1 MLFSVEQNLSHT
13 PLRCWNLLSAPIS
26 TRTYPNQG
34 AFTHCCAPS
43 VSIIPKMS
51 QDRYADGNELRMYQ
65 PPFRPVPP
73 KDPWSPC
80 PRQNAAV
87 FSPFSFTRKYA
98 PRGQSILP
106 LAPPHTTNNKTCR
119 EQTTHTRVGNRFR
132 SVPPLHVTIRGYG
145 SALLDPTRST
155 RAPSDPKSCDA
166 VVSNQPGSFRGR

>member
-1 MLFSVEQNLSHT
+1 MLSSVEQNLSYT
-13 PLRCWNLLSAPIS
+13 PLRCWSLLSAPTS

-43 VSIIPKMS
+43 VSISRKCRKTAMRTGMS
-51 QDRYADGNELRMYQ
+51 YVCIMHQ

-73 KDPWSPC
+73 TDPWSPC

-106 LAPPHTTNNKTCR
+106 LAPPHKDMPRTDN
-119 EQTTHTRVGNRFR
+119 THTRC
-132 SVPPLHVTIRGYG
+132 RG
-145 SALLDPTRST
+145 PRTVVFQE
-155 RAPSDPKSCDA
+155 KSCH
-166 VVSNQPGSFRGR
+166 RGRLTTPKRDDFREGCAINLTQLRQ